1 MTEVFAPLTDEQV
14 LQQEHQ
20 RSKELAENLANL
32 LKKNPN
38 VQIDELLMELTFR
51 LDESGIELVE
61 DYLRIKAAEDCL
73 LCLALM
79 R

>member
-51 LDESGIELVE
+51 LDERGIELIE
-61 DYLRIKAAEDCL
+61 DYLRIEVDIPF
-73 LCLALM
+73 
-79 R
+79 